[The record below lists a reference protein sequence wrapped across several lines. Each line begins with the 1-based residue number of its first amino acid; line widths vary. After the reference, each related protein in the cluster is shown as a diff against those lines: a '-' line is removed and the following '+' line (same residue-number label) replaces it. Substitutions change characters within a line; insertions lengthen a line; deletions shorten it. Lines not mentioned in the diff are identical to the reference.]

1 MDFKDRFLKALRDD
15 TQSLY
20 ASFVKISTD
29 SLPKDADERY
39 KYLRSDVGKFISRD
53 ESDVDVY
60 VHKVARKHLPKF
72 KWLYENLFKTQKE
85 IFSKDLDIVIWGC
98 GCGLDLLAF
107 YDCAMEQKNP
117 QLWTTVRHITLIDIS
132 DAAIKR
138 AETVAKIL
146 FPIAS
151 IAVIKC
157 DLSNVDE
164 IDRKVSLRR
173 LIGFVSRIH

>member
-15 TQSLY
+15 TQSIY
-20 ASFVKISTD
+20 DSFVKISTD

-39 KYLRSDVGKFISRD
+39 KYLYSDVGKFISRD

-107 YDCAMEQKNP
+107 YDCAMAQKNP

-132 DAAIKR
+132 DAALKR
-138 AETVAKIL
+138 AETMAKIL
-146 FPIAS
+146 FPMAS
-151 IAVIKC
+151 ISVVKC
-157 DLSNVDE
+157 DLSNVNE
-164 IDRKVSLRR
+164 INRKVSLRR